1 MKDKNNIDKIDY
13 YKYLLK
19 DLDSDLL
26 SLIKERIALS
36 KEYNSYIFKNNLEN
50 KKKLINSF
58 SEVNLNHEDYELK
71 EIFKLLDNM
80 SNKSYRNLSK
90 KYRADYAY
98 ISDKRDDFLEFIF
111 YQILG
116 QKIEH
121 FDVENF
127 NELFSILN
135 RDNFKGYILKDSCGY
150 KLIDHLTDS
159 TDQTKEIGQI
169 NLVQKFNKKN
179 YGFNT
184 EYVGLL
190 KFLQKEAIDLKDKT
204 VAVLYKK
211 DVNKSIDYALN
222 KCGVEKIDHIDIDD
236 FKDYQVYYNQV
247 LINTVDLE
255 EKQKY
260 KDFSL
265 KNFDKLELVL
275 DFSSN
280 NFYTRL
286 SIDAKDKN
294 IKSFNSLY
302 KNLYQDKKSIEIL
315 TKKKISDYE
324 LEDIL
329 SQYIRNNLNIVLVGM
344 PGAGKTTIGR
354 KLGKLLNRKHFDLDR
369 QFYLEYGI
377 SPQDYL
383 NNKDEESFRQKE
395 KLVVEK
401 LGDLKGVV
409 ISTSGGAV
417 SKIENYYPL
426 KRNSI
431 IFMVE
436 RDLSYLSTRN
446 RPLSQGGMDTL
457 VKMRDNRKNNYEY
470 FTDFTVEN
478 KGDFNGV
485 AYEIVNIFEELF

>member
-1 MKDKNNIDKIDY
+1 M
-13 YKYLLK
+13 
-19 DLDSDLL
+19 
-26 SLIKERIALS
+26 
-36 KEYNSYIFKNNLEN
+36 
-50 KKKLINSF
+50 
-58 SEVNLNHEDYELK
+58 
-71 EIFKLLDNM
+71 
-80 SNKSYRNLSK
+80 
-90 KYRADYAY
+90 
-98 ISDKRDDFLEFIF
+98 
-111 YQILG
+111 
-116 QKIEH
+116 
-121 FDVENF
+121 
-127 NELFSILN
+127 
-135 RDNFKGYILKDSCGY
+135 
-150 KLIDHLTDS
+150 
-159 TDQTKEIGQI
+159 
-169 NLVQKFNKKN
+169 
-179 YGFNT
+179 
-184 EYVGLL
+184 
-190 KFLQKEAIDLKDKT
+190 
-204 VAVLYKK
+204 
-211 DVNKSIDYALN
+211 
-222 KCGVEKIDHIDIDD
+222 
-236 FKDYQVYYNQV
+236 
-247 LINTVDLE
+247 
-255 EKQKY
+255 
-260 KDFSL
+260 
-265 KNFDKLELVL
+265 
-275 DFSSN
+275 
-280 NFYTRL
+280 
-286 SIDAKDKN
+286 
-294 IKSFNSLY
+294 Y

-315 TKKKISDYE
+315 TKKRITDYE
-324 LEDIL
+324 LEDVL

-401 LGDLKGVV
+401 LGNLKGVV

-457 VKMRDNRKNNYEY
+457 VKMRKSRKNNYEY

>member
-36 KEYNSYIFKNNLEN
+36 EEYNSYIFKNNLEN

-58 SEVNLNHEDYELK
+58 SEVNLKQEDYELK

-90 KYRADYAY
+90 KYKSNYAY
-98 ISDKRDDFLEFIF
+98 ISDKKDDFLEFIF

-116 QKIEH
+116 QKIEQ
-121 FDVENF
+121 FDVDNF
-127 NELFSILN
+127 NELSSILN

-150 KLIDHLTDS
+150 KLIDYLTDS

-190 KFLQKEAIDLKDKT
+190 KFLQKESIDLKAKM
-204 VAVLYKK
+204 VAVLYK
-211 DVNKSIDYALN
+211 DEVNKSIDYALN
-222 KCGVEKIDHIDIDD
+222 KFGVEKIDHIDIND

-255 EKQKY
+255 EKQRY

-280 NFYTRL
+280 DFYTRL

-315 TKKKISDYE
+315 TKKRITDYE
-324 LEDIL
+324 LEDVL

-401 LGDLKGVV
+401 LGNLKGVV

-457 VKMRDNRKNNYEY
+457 VKMRKSRKNNYEY

>member
-36 KEYNSYIFKNNLEN
+36 EEYNSYIFKNNLEN

-58 SEVNLNHEDYELK
+58 SEVNLKQEDYELK
-71 EIFKLLDNM
+71 EMFKLLDNM

-90 KYRADYAY
+90 KYKSNYAY
-98 ISDKRDDFLEFIF
+98 ISDKKDDFLEFIF
-111 YQILG
+111 YQIIG
-116 QKIEH
+116 QKIEQ
-121 FDVENF
+121 FNVGNF
-127 NELFSILN
+127 NELSSILN

-190 KFLQKEAIDLKDKT
+190 KFLQKEAIDLKAKT
-204 VAVLYKK
+204 VAVLYK
-211 DVNKSIDYALN
+211 DEVNKSIDYALN
-222 KCGVEKIDHIDIDD
+222 KCGVEEIDHIDIDD

-247 LINTVDLE
+247 IINTVDLE
-255 EKQKY
+255 EKRRY
-260 KDFSL
+260 KDFSF

-315 TKKKISDYE
+315 TKKRIADYE
-324 LEDIL
+324 LEDVL

-354 KLGKLLNRKHFDLDR
+354 KLGKLLNRKHYDLDR

-401 LGDLKGVV
+401 IGDLKGVV

-457 VKMRDNRKNNYEY
+457 VKMRKNRKNNYEY